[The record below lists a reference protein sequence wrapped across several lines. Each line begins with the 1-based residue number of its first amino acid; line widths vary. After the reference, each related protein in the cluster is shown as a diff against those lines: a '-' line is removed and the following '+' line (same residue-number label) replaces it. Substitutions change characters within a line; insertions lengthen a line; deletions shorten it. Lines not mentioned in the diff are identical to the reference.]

1 MQITI
6 IMSKVN
12 EQIERKKKDVDTNSR
27 KPVIEPNSTGTG
39 IINE

>member
-12 EQIERKKKDVDTNSR
+12 EQIERKKKDVEPILR
-27 KPVIEPNSTGTG
+27 KPVINPNSTGTG
-39 IINE
+39 IIKE